1 MTNYPKLLAAMSTLA
16 SQTREPILIKPEVQ
30 FPFPTIY
37 PEQQR
42 IIQESIVTLKTQ
54 QAIAFRSHTG
64 FGKTPTYLSLTRGI
78 PTIVISPRKFLQRQV
93 ASYYG
98 DFVLFGRSE
107 YPCKYA
113 SNAATA
119 PCQRKITCETTS
131 YHESCPQATTTCL
144 NKPCRVF
151 STDRKHMRY
160 PCEGC
165 EYIKAQMEAS
175 RVLKADGTVIANFG
189 NFWQL
194 LKHAKMVVIDEAD
207 LFFKEIAKPT
217 RMDFSK
223 PRENGNES
231 ILSILQ
237 REVAGLEKAK
247 TTSPPSQVYSIQNKL
262 YNAQFLLQHAELCFM
277 YQRKAR
283 NGEAIYIEINPEKVG
298 VLKDKLFHD
307 KKLIIV
313 SATLGEFN
321 VPSFEGSIWQR
332 RGIFFAP
339 VGKMTSRELNLKPW
353 LMTRAAESI
362 ENICALAEAT
372 FDTHQFVVHCGN
384 IGTHA
389 TQLNELLGPD
399 RDQLTCA
406 ICGEKIPDISP
417 EEQEI
422 KCPKCNRKWTVLAE
436 QCTMHR
442 AGNLMQTIESYLAS
456 GKRYLL
462 IASAEYGA
470 DFGWNTVQIVLKYP
484 YSTLDPRM
492 RTLEKI
498 MGKQKFNAFYKKEA
512 RNRIVQQCGRNV
524 RGFGDFG
531 VTVVL
536 DSKFL
541 EEYKSDKAQFPA
553 WFRESFDEKTY

>member
-1 MTNYPKLLAAMSTLA
+1 MTNYEKMFKAMSNLKNTTQDPLV
-16 SQTREPILIKPEVQ
+16 VQ
-30 FPFPTIY
+30 AVPTFPFKEMYT
-37 PEQQR
+37 EQLR
-42 IIQESIVTLKTQ
+42 LYNEMVGKKATALC
-54 QAIAFRSHTG
+54 SHTG
-64 FGKTPTYLSLTRGI
+64 FGKTPLYLSLVRGQA
-78 PTIVISPRKFLQRQV
+78 TIIISPRKFLQKQV
-93 ASYYG
+93 AKYNN
-98 DFVLFGRSE
+98 DFILFGRSE

-113 SNAATA
+113 RDASVA

-131 YHESCPQATTTCL
+131 YHDSCPDANTTCL
-144 NKPCRVF
+144 NKPCRIF
-151 STDRKHMRY
+151 SSDRSHYRY
-160 PCEGC
+160 PCPDC
-165 EYIKAQMEAS
+165 EYIRAQGEAAS
-175 RVLKADGTVIANFG
+175 VLKHNGTVICNFG

-194 LKHAKMVVIDEAD
+194 LKLAEMVVIDEAD

-217 RMDFSK
+217 KMDFSK
-223 PRENGNES
+223 PRDHGNDT
-231 ILSILQ
+231 IPNILQ
-237 REVAGLEKAK
+237 REVTGLMKAK
-247 TTSPPSQVYSIQNKL
+247 ETSPPSQFYSIQNKL
-262 YNAQFLLQHAELCFM
+262 YNAQFLQAHAELCFM

-283 NGEAIYIEINPEKVG
+283 NTEAIYIEINPEKVG

-313 SATLGEFN
+313 SATLGDFD

-332 RGIFFAP
+332 RGIFYAP

-362 ENICALAEAT
+362 ENLCALAEAT
-372 FDTHQFVVHCGN
+372 FDTHQFVIHCGN

-399 RDQLTCA
+399 RDQLTCS

-422 KCPKCNRKWTVLAE
+422 KCPKCARKWTVLAE

-442 AGNLMQTIESYLAS
+442 AGNLMQTIDSYQAS

-470 DFGWNTVQIVLKYP
+470 DFGWNTLQIVLKYP

-498 MGKQKFNAFYKKEA
+498 MGKAKFNAFYKKEA

-541 EEYKSDKAQFPA
+541 EEYKSDKKQFPS
-553 WFRESFDEKTY
+553 WFRESFDEITY